1 MRGVDLK
8 FGLRRTIF
16 ESQVL
21 IHCWGGLGSQLHAW
35 HLLELLKLG
44 TPNRNFAIVFH
55 TAGVTERFPE
65 IDYFLPANESQRV
78 DDYDEKVPQGKGL
91 RSHNSR
97 VAKIVKSCA
106 KQFLS
111 LIGVENNHESL
122 NSLIRIYPWTRT
134 IRGHY
139 SRLPM
144 NDLALAQISSKIFN
158 SKQNVSE
165 ANVRKLVVHL
175 RLGDLR
181 ELADKSP
188 IGEDSLRD
196 VLQELSKDIQIQQ
209 TVVHS
214 DSPDLVSSFLGSS
227 NHNPLV
233 IRDSTV
239 TPLSALV
246 EMVEA
251 DYFVGTSSKL
261 SLWASIFR
269 MKLEKENTY
278 IPIQMSPI
286 LIDLL
291 GDDSKKIRFYD

>member
-1 MRGVDLK
+1 MRGVGLK
-8 FGLRRTIF
+8 FFLRRSIF
-16 ESQVL
+16 RSQVF

-35 HLLELLKLG
+35 HLLELLKL
-44 TPNRNFAIVFH
+44 TNPNRNFGIIFH

-65 IDYFLPANESQRV
+65 IDYFLSTNESWRV
-78 DDYDEKVPQGKGL
+78 DDYDEKAPQGKGL
-91 RSHNSR
+91 RSHNSG
-97 VAKIVKSCA
+97 VAKIVKSWT
-106 KQFLS
+106 KLFLS
-111 LIGVENNHESL
+111 LIGVENNRESL
-122 NSLIRIYPWTRT
+122 NSLTRIYPWTRT

-158 SKQNVSE
+158 ANQNISQPGLL
-165 ANVRKLVVHL
+165 KLVVHL

-188 IGEDSLRD
+188 IGEDSLRHA
-196 VLQELSKDIQIQQ
+196 LNELTKRVQIEQ

-214 DSPDLVSSFLGSS
+214 DSPDLVSSFLGTT
-227 NHNPLV
+227 NHNSLV
-233 IRDSTV
+233 IRDLTV

-269 MKLEKENTY
+269 IKLEKVNTY
-278 IPIQMSPI
+278 IPIQMFPI

-291 GDDSKKIRFYD
+291 GEDSKKIQFYD

>member
-1 MRGVDLK
+1 MK

-16 ESQVL
+16 KSQVL

-35 HLLELLKLG
+35 HLLELLKLS
-44 TPNRNFAIVFH
+44 TPNRNFRLVFH

-78 DDYDEKVPQGKGL
+78 DDYDEKAPQGKGL
-91 RSHNSR
+91 RSHDSG

-122 NSLIRIYPWTRT
+122 NSLTRIYPWTRT

-139 SRLPM
+139 SRLPI
-144 NDLALAQISSKIFN
+144 NELALTQISSKIFN
-158 SKQNVSE
+158 SYQNVSDE
-165 ANVRKLVVHL
+165 NVRKLVVHL

-181 ELADKSP
+181 SLADKSP
-188 IGEDSLRD
+188 IREDSLRD
-196 VLQELSKDIQIQQ
+196 VLGELSKSLQIEQ
-209 TVVHS
+209 TIVHS
-214 DSPDLVSSFLGSS
+214 DSPNLVSSFLGST
-227 NHNPLV
+227 NHNSLV
-233 IRDSTV
+233 VRDLTV
-239 TPLSALV
+239 TPLLALI

-251 DYFVGTSSKL
+251 EYFVGTSSKL
-261 SLWASIFR
+261 SLWACIFR
-269 MKLEKENTY
+269 IKLEKENTY
-278 IPIQMSPI
+278 IPLHMSPI

-291 GDDSKKIRFYD
+291 GDDLRKIQFYD